1 MTSEG
6 GRLLPM
12 ASPAASQAQ
21 PIFDRIGIVGIRLI
35 GGSVALAV
43 RQRWPA
49 SLVIGV
55 DDKSVLEV
63 AQRMHAVDVSADD
76 LMMLSDAQLIVL
88 AGSNQD
94 NLSVLKL
101 LDEYVN
107 EAALITD
114 VTSSNG
120 PDVSLAAEIPY
131 RFSHISGKLS
141 VDEASGGILQAR
153 ADLFSGRDW
162 FLTPGRVNS
171 NEIVDKMSEFVS
183 ELGATPTVVDSLS
196 DKKAKAQLL

>member
-1 MTSEG
+1 MTPEG

-12 ASPAASQAQ
+12 ASPAASESQ

-49 SLVIGV
+49 CLVIGV
-55 DDKSVLEV
+55 DDKGVLEV

-76 LMMLSDAQLIVL
+76 LAMLSDAQLIVL
-88 AGSNQD
+88 AGSIQD
-94 NLSVLKL
+94 NFGVLKL

-107 EAALITD
+107 ETALITD
-114 VTSSNG
+114 VTSSPG
-120 PDVSLAAEIPY
+120 IDVSLAAGIPH
-131 RFSHISGKLS
+131 RFSYISGKLS
-141 VDEASGGILQAR
+141 VNEVNGGIVQAR
-153 ADLFSGRDW
+153 ADLFSGREW

-171 NEIVDKMSEFVS
+171 NEIVDKMSQFVS
-183 ELGATPTVVDSLS
+183 ELGAIPKIVDSLTNKN
-196 DKKAKAQLL
+196 KKV

>member
-1 MTSEG
+1 VTPEG

-12 ASPAASQAQ
+12 ASPEASESQ

-49 SLVIGV
+49 CLVIGV
-55 DDKSVLEV
+55 DDKGVLEV

-76 LMMLSDAQLIVL
+76 LAMLSDAQLIVL
-88 AGSNQD
+88 AGSIQD
-94 NLSVLKL
+94 NFGVLKL

-107 EAALITD
+107 ETALITD
-114 VTSSNG
+114 VTSSPG
-120 PDVSLAAEIPY
+120 IDVSLAAGIPH
-131 RFSHISGKLS
+131 RFSYISGKLS
-141 VDEASGGILQAR
+141 VNEVNGGIVQAR
-153 ADLFSGRDW
+153 ADLFSGREW

-171 NEIVDKMSEFVS
+171 NEIVDKMSQFVS
-183 ELGATPTVVDSLS
+183 ELGAIPKIVDSLTNKN
-196 DKKAKAQLL
+196 KKV

>member
-12 ASPAASQAQ
+12 ASPAASQDQ

-120 PDVSLAAEIPY
+120 LDVSLAAEIPH

-183 ELGATPTVVDSLS
+183 ELGATPTVGESLS
-196 DKKAKAQLL
+196 DQKAKAQLL

>member
-1 MTSEG
+1 MTPDG

-12 ASPAASQAQ
+12 ASPSASRSQ

-35 GGSVALAV
+35 GGSIALAV

-49 SLVIGV
+49 CLVIGG

>member
-1 MTSEG
+1 VTSEG

-120 PDVSLAAEIPY
+120 LDVSLAAEIPY

>member
-1 MTSEG
+1 MTPEG

-12 ASPAASQAQ
+12 ASPAASESQ

-49 SLVIGV
+49 CLVIGV

-76 LMMLSDAQLIVL
+76 LAMLSDAQLIVL
-88 AGSNQD
+88 AGSIQD
-94 NLSVLKL
+94 NFGVLKL

-107 EAALITD
+107 ETALITD
-114 VTSSNG
+114 VTSSPG
-120 PDVSLAAEIPY
+120 IDVSLAAEIPH
-131 RFSHISGKLS
+131 RFSYISGKLS
-141 VDEASGGILQAR
+141 GNEVNGGIVQAR
-153 ADLFSGRDW
+153 ADLFSDREW
-162 FLTPGRVNS
+162 FLTPERVNS
-171 NEIVDKMSEFVS
+171 NEVVYKMSHFVS
-183 ELGATPTVVDSLS
+183 ELGAIPKIVGSQS
-196 DKKAKAQLL
+196 DKKAMV

>member
-1 MTSEG
+1 MTPEE

-12 ASPAASQAQ
+12 ASPSASESQ

-35 GGSVALAV
+35 GGSIALAV

-49 SLVIGV
+49 CLVIGV

-76 LMMLSDAQLIVL
+76 LTMLSGAQLIVL
-88 AGSNQD
+88 AGSIQD

-101 LDEYVN
+101 LDEHVN
-107 EAALITD
+107 ETALITT
-114 VTSSNG
+114 VTSSPG
-120 PDVSLAAEIPY
+120 IDVSLAAGLPH
-131 RFSHISGKLS
+131 RFSYISGKLS
-141 VDEASGGILQAR
+141 VDEVNGGIVQAR
-153 ADLFSGRDW
+153 ADLFSGREW

-171 NEIVDKMSEFVS
+171 NEVVDKMSKFVS
-183 ELGATPTVVDSLS
+183 ELGAIPTIVDSLS
-196 DKKAKAQLL
+196 DKKEKV